1 MMNSART
8 IGNGTSRTLGR
19 SIRVFSLALFLVSLA
34 LPTGV
39 LAVNTCNGLFAIDYV
54 AGPNFAIPGSVI
66 RVRLTL
72 GTASI
77 QGGTELTINRLRFDL
92 DCNDNF
98 ALGVPCTDEGAVVE
112 YEGDGTITTTCG
124 VVWSTGHAISSA
136 PNEVVFTPVPT
147 VMIPANTA
155 IPPGFCNVE
164 FDVKVLMNSV
174 DSTPNDIQETTGYLA
189 SQGDAMCDNGLSSS
203 STQSSSIPL
212 CPNCDL
218 GSACSMDSCNQDTG
232 QCIHTPKQDSTPC
245 PDTDGDLCTIPGCN
259 GTIGSAGGAILG
271 CDQHHN
277 TVICPPDGNPC
288 TNDAGCNPST
298 GPCEYPTTQFSTPC
312 PDTDQDTCT
321 TAGCDGLGTCDQRH
335 IVCTTTTSTSTS
347 STTSSSSTTTTVV
360 SSTTTTTQCVPT
372 GPENNTGACSDMIDN
387 DCDGLIDCQDP
398 DCANIFPCPTARK
411 DPTIIKFGRAGS
423 LDLIRGHAKL
433 NMTPPNPIPSYPVS
447 VLLSDLS
454 GEIYSD
460 GLPAYKLTGDANGKI
475 FRFTNVAARTSGG
488 MYSVKIKKNS
498 DGVSYTF
505 GFTSYG
511 DLSRATNEHMRLQFY
526 IGDDPNAAAEGR
538 IFITIDT
545 PWTKTP
551 NGWRAPKDHS

>member
-174 DSTPNDIQETTGYLA
+174 DSAPNDIQETTGYLA

-288 TNDAGCNPST
+288 TNDARCNPST
-298 GPCEYPTTQFSTPC
+298 GQCEYPNTQFSTPC

-335 IVCTTTTSTSTS
+335 IVCTTTTSSSTS
-347 STTSSSSTTTTVV
+347 STTSSSTS
-360 SSTTTTTQCVPT
+360 SSTTTSTSSTTSTTLRCGNGVIDPGEQCDPPGSITCPPGSPT
-372 GPENNTGACSDMIDN
+372 GAFLPCN
-387 DCDGLIDCQDP
+387 P
-398 DCANIFPCPTARK
+398 DCTCPSVGADHYVCFNSGTNESNLPDVTLADQFETANFHPKRCHPKSFCAPAAK
-411 DPTIIKFGRAGS
+411 NGGQVNDPVTHFKG
-423 LDLIRGHAKL
+423 
-433 NMTPPNPIPSYPVS
+433 
-447 VLLSDLS
+447 
-454 GEIYSD
+454 
-460 GLPAYKLTGDANGKI
+460 YKLTRLSGPNPLLTVVLQSWFGTG
-475 FRFTNVAARTSGG
+475 RVTS
-488 MYSVKIKKNS
+488 S
-498 DGVSYTF
+498 
-505 GFTSYG
+505 
-511 DLSRATNEHMRLQFY
+511 
-526 IGDDPNAAAEGR
+526 
-538 IFITIDT
+538 
-545 PWTKTP
+545 
-551 NGWRAPKDHS
+551 